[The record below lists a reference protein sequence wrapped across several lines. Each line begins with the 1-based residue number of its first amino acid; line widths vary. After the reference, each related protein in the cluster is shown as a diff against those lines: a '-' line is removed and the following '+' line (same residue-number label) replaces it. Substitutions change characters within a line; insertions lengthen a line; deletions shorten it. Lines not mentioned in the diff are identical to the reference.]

1 MTFGSILFCSN
12 NESAKNYLADTN
24 RSAVLFGLANV
35 GLIGSTCA
43 IVCCSHLTRKHPH
56 NMILLSIYTFSQ
68 SVLLSTIAV
77 SFDTE
82 TISMAVGTTF
92 AVTGLLAYFAQNT
105 SIDFTGLGIYL
116 YVTLWVLM
124 LFGIM
129 AIFVNI
135 PYMHLMYSLLGT
147 ILFSL
152 YIVYDVQL
160 ILGGGHK
167 VQFGIDDYVMA
178 ALMLYIDIIQ
188 LFIFILRLISESN
201 NR

>member
-1 MTFGSILFCSN
+1 
-12 NESAKNYLADTN
+12 
-24 RSAVLFGLANV
+24 
-35 GLIGSTCA
+35 
-43 IVCCSHLTRKHPH
+43 
-56 NMILLSIYTFSQ
+56 MILLSIYTFSQ